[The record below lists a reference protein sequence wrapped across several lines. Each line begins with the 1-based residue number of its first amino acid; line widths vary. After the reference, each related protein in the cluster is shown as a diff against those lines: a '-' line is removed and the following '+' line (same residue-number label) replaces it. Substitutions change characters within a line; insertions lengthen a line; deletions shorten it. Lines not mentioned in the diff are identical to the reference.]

1 MNFCAKCDNMYY
13 IKINQADALT
23 YYCRNCGHE
32 DNELTVTNLKV
43 SVYEKTSNTQTNINA
58 WIKFDPTLPHSHTI
72 KCPNEK
78 CTSNE
83 ADNISDVIYF
93 RYDDIQMKYMYLCA
107 ICDYNCKP

>member
-13 IKINQADALT
+13 IKINQADTLT

-43 SVYEKTSNTQTNINA
+43 SVYEKTSNTQTHINS
-58 WIKFDPTLPHSHTI
+58 WIKYDPTLPHSHTI

-83 ADNISDVIYF
+83 ADNISDLIYF

-107 ICDYNCKP
+107 ICDYNWKP

>member
-1 MNFCAKCDNMYY
+1 MHFCINCHNMYY
-13 IKINQADALT
+13 LKIRDDDDDNKGGNSLI

-43 SVYEKTSNTQTNINA
+43 SVYEKTSNTQTHINS

-78 CTSNE
+78 CKSNE
-83 ADNISDVIYF
+83 PDNTSDVIYF
-93 RYDDIQMKYMYLCA
+93 RYDDIQMKYMYLCS
-107 ICDYNCKP
+107 